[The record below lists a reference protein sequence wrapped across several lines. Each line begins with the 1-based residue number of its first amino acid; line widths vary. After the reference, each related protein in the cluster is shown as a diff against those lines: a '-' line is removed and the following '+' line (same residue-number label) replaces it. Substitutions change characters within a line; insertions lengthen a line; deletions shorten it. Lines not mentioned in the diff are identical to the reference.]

1 VELFASLGNQICFW
15 NEKWCGDVPLKAMF
29 LVFFTCSSFSDASI
43 SSCLTSSGVGGGRVW
58 NITFIQDFN
67 DWEVEEVHAFFTFIH
82 SKIPASA
89 IRILCVGSSVS
100 MGCLMPNFSI
110 MPLMERMTL
119 NSLRKPYGGLK
130 LLDESRFLCGLRFG
144 GRFSIVTI

>member
-1 VELFASLGNQICFW
+1 
-15 NEKWCGDVPLKAMF
+15 M
-29 LVFFTCSSFSDASI
+29 
-43 SSCLTSSGVGGGRVW
+43 TSSGVGGGRVW

-67 DWEVEEVHAFFTFIH
+67 DWEVEEVNAFFTFIH
-82 SKIPASA
+82 LKIQASA

-130 LLDESRFLCGLRFG
+130 LLDESHFLCGLRFG